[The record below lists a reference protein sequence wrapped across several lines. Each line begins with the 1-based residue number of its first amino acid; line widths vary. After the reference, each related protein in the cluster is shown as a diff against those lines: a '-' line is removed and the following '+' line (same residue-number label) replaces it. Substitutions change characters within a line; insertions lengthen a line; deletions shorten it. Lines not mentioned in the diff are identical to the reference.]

1 MNPEL
6 IKDYLA
12 EDNPEAIIY
21 DDVDDAI
28 IGLVFQ
34 NHVPILAYSYS
45 KWIDILIKRD
55 RMTKEEAIEFFD
67 FNVSGGDLGEQ
78 QPIII
83 YDMDL

>member
-1 MNPEL
+1 MNLEF

-21 DDVDDAI
+21 DGVDDAI
-28 IGLVFQ
+28 IGLVYQ

-55 RMTKEEAIEFFD
+55 GMETEEAIEFFD
-67 FNVSGGDLGEQ
+67 FNVAGGNLGEH